1 MTRSWSLSHPL
12 RVSPAFAR
20 KVGVCLNVKI
30 TENAMFRFEGRQF
43 YSSDAVYFDADDQL
57 AHHSALVIAN
67 LTAWF

>member
-1 MTRSWSLSHPL
+1 M
-12 RVSPAFAR
+12 
-20 KVGVCLNVKI
+20 KI